1 MTIVEKKPVPVYQS
15 ECEECGSV
23 FRYRKSEVW
32 SMHITCPVCGETMW
46 ASNVCVG
53 VEESK

>member
-15 ECEECGSV
+15 KCEECGSV

-32 SMHITCPVCGETMW
+32 SMHITCPVCGVTMW

-53 VEESK
+53 VEKTE